1 MLELNTYWDNNP
13 SILKS
18 VDEWKALF
26 VTLNSCEEASSEKMV
41 EKAVDFSTQPS
52 TMLLLKTPRKYK
64 MLTVKTENL
73 KLGGDSFTY
82 FDILLKKQCSLI
94 EVQK

>member
-1 MLELNTYWDNNP
+1 MLELNTSWDNNP

-18 VDEWKALF
+18 IDGWKALF
-26 VTLNSCEEASSEKMV
+26 LTLNSCEEASSEEMV
-41 EKAVDFSTQPS
+41 EKSMDFSTQPS